1 MRDGYWQDMKEE
13 AEINPCP
20 MVGILS
26 DRAKTFHGLSKGSSF
41 SGLHFLKITFKPGP
55 KNRCEND
62 SQRCNTGGR
71 LCRYECEVHL
81 ICFTKQSGILSRL
94 DSFAALVFLLRHIS
108 FWLEF
113 FT

>member
-1 MRDGYWQDMKEE
+1 MRYRRGTITLEQERGLYKMRDGYWQDMKEK

-55 KNRCEND
+55 K
-62 SQRCNTGGR
+62 
-71 LCRYECEVHL
+71 
-81 ICFTKQSGILSRL
+81 K
-94 DSFAALVFLLRHIS
+94 
-108 FWLEF
+108 
-113 FT
+113 